1 MLNRALQVAV
11 LRMAVLQMAVLPMP
25 SLASSGAARAL
36 SPEAGTQVRVN
47 GVRFELRSLVLEG
60 EPESLA
66 RRLEGR
72 WGDRQA
78 LPSPTPSRA
87 FLGRQ
92 RGPFHETLTLSAGP
106 RPGSSRV
113 VVAVQDLRDPP
124 QVPRAVP
131 LPLPMASRVL
141 NVVQFGEPGRAAAA
155 FTVRAPGAPVAVLH
169 SLWRAAAARGWQPV
183 ASPASADRPG
193 AAFWARRG
201 SQDLTVVALPA
212 GDGARVVM
220 LVADDAAGASR

>member
-1 MLNRALQVAV
+1 MLSRA
-11 LRMAVLQMAVLPMP
+11 LRMAVLPMAVLPM
-25 SLASSGAARAL
+25 SSVASSGPARAVV
-36 SPEAGTQVRVN
+36 PEAGTQVRVN

-66 RRLEGR
+66 RRLDGT

-78 LPSPTPSRA
+78 LPSPSSSRA
-87 FLGRQ
+87 ILGRQ

-106 RPGSSRV
+106 RRGSSRV
-113 VVAVQDLRDPP
+113 VVAVQDLRDAPQAPP
-124 QVPRAVP
+124 AVP
-131 LPLPMASRVL
+131 LPLPTASRVL

-155 FTVRAPGAPVAVLH
+155 FTVRAPGAPEAALQGF
-169 SLWRAAAARGWQPV
+169 WRAAAARGWQRV

-201 SQDLTVVALPA
+201 NQALTVVALPA
-212 GDGARVVM
+212 GAGARVVL
-220 LVADDAAGASR
+220 LVAEDAAGASR